1 MEQPTLFDN
10 VITTSE
16 VSYDKFTIDEL
27 FKRSLKYKNSKEFI
41 KFFQFIASFNHYSRY
56 NTMLVYIQNPEV
68 TFFGGTTFW
77 RHRGRSINIEA
88 KPLLI
93 LCPNGPMMC
102 VYDIFDTSGK
112 ATPLEY
118 LNKGSGNSDIEG
130 VISQKIYDNTIKQ
143 VKNWGINLAYKPLSF
158 FKGGFITTLLS
169 GKLDIV
175 LKENATKEEN
185 FSVLIHELAHLFLG
199 HTGHSTIKNSTRNKE
214 ITLLQRK
221 YDKTTRELEAETVSY
236 LICSKLGLKTT
247 SAEYLGV
254 YIRNE
259 SDLLNFN
266 FELVIKIAD
275 KIESFIK

>member
-1 MEQPTLFDN
+1 MVQPTLFDK

-41 KFFQFIASFNHYSRY
+41 KFFQFIASFDHYSRY

-77 RHRGRSINIEA
+77 RQRGRSVNIEA
-88 KPLLI
+88 RPLLI

-112 ATPLEY
+112 ISVEEY
-118 LNKGSGNSDIEG
+118 LKNGSGSSDIEG
-130 VISQKIYDNTIKQ
+130 AISQKVYDNIIKQ
-143 VKNWGINLAYKPLSF
+143 VKNWGINLAFKPLSF

-175 LKENATKEEN
+175 LKENAKKEEN
-185 FSVLIHELAHLFLG
+185 FSVLIHELAHLFMG
-199 HTGHSTIKNSTRNKE
+199 HTGHKTIKNYTNNKE
-214 ITLLQRK
+214 IKLLQRK
-221 YDKTTRELEAETVSY
+221 LNITTEELEAETVSY
-236 LICSKLGLKTT
+236 LICSKLGLKTI
-247 SAEYLGV
+247 SAEYLGG
-254 YIRNE
+254 YIRDE
-259 SDLLNFN
+259 DDLLNFN
-266 FELVIKIAD
+266 FELVIKMAD
-275 KIESFIK
+275 KIETLIK